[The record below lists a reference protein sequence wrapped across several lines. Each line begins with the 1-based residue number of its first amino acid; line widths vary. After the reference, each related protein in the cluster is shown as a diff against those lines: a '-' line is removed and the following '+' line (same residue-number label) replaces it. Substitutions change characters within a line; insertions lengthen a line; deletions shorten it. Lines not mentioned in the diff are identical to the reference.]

1 MKEIKIESNSEGYIL
16 LGEEGLRTMLDGSA
30 EVLLTIFNQ
39 FGEDSRQ
46 YLITESFF
54 ECVKAEYALLTAVNE
69 YHELCKEHRTIFIFS
84 AEAVQT
90 ILDINKVRSAIKEKL
105 DKLGLN

>member
-69 YHELCKEHRTIFIFS
+69 YHELCKEHRTIFS

>member
-1 MKEIKIESNSEGYIL
+1 MQETNIKSNSEGYIL
-16 LGEEGLRTMLDGSA
+16 LGKAGLRTMLDGSA

-46 YLITESFF
+46 YLITEIFF
-54 ECVKAEYALLTAVNE
+54 ECVKSRICIATAVHE
-69 YHELCKEHRTIFIFS
+69 YHELCKEHQSNFS

-90 ILDINKVRSAIKEKL
+90 ILEMNKVRSAIQKQL

>member
-1 MKEIKIESNSEGYIL
+1 MTEIKAESNSEGYIL
-16 LGEEGLRTMLDGSA
+16 LGEADLITMLDGSA

-39 FGEDSRQ
+39 FGEDSKP

-54 ECVKAEYALLTAVNE
+54 ECVKAEYALLTAVHE
-69 YHELCKEHRTIFIFS
+69 YYELCKEHRTNFS

-90 ILDINKVRSAIKEKL
+90 ILDLNKVRSAIQKQL